1 MAQEIERKFL
11 VCDDTWRGVGRSR
24 RMVQGYLSRD
34 PERSV
39 RVRIAGTQAWVTIK
53 GATSGCTRVEHEFEV
68 PVEAA
73 EGMLALCLPE
83 VIDKTRHEVRVGGHL
98 WEVDEFHGAN
108 AGLVVAEIELGEEDE
123 EFEKPQWLGDEV
135 TEDAR
140 YYNASLTERP
150 YPAFNEPVVPKV
162 LISGG

>member
-1 MAQEIERKFL
+1 MTQEIERKFL
-11 VCDDTWRGVGRSR
+11 VCDDSWRGAGSAR
-24 RMVQGYLSRD
+24 RMVQGYLSLD
-34 PERSV
+34 PERTV
-39 RVRIAGTQAWVTIK
+39 RVRIAGEQAWVTVK

-68 PVEAA
+68 PQASA

-83 VIDKTRHEVRVGGHL
+83 VINKTRHEIRVGGHL

-123 EFEKPQWLGDEV
+123 DFEKPQWLGVEV
-135 TEDAR
+135 TDDPR

-150 YPAFNEPVVPKV
+150 YSAF
-162 LISGG
+162 